1 MTSSLD
7 AQTRRAERNGRVLD
21 LTKTEFDLLELLMMN
36 AGIVLT
42 RDTIYQRIW
51 GYDFETSSRSLD
63 VYVGYLRTKTEAGGE
78 PRLLHTDARRRI
90 RAQGAMSL
98 RWRIALGLALIAA
111 IVGTAAATGAYLST
125 AATARERRR
134 RIARQPRTRDA
145 NIGPARTSAARRR
158 ALSSPGARSP
168 VSCSPRPPRSSS
180 AEDGAITQCIARRTD
195 VAGRRADLAV
205 GLGDHRFQTVAIDG
219 NDIGC

>member
-1 MTSSLD
+1 MLTARHEVSDRVAGLDAGADDYLIKPFALGELLARLRALLRRTSISGADEVLRVGDLSLD

-78 PRLLHTDARRRI
+78 LRMLHTMRGVGYVL
-90 RAQGAMSL
+90 RA
-98 RWRIALGLALIAA
+98 
-111 IVGTAAATGAYLST
+111 
-125 AATARERRR
+125 
-134 RIARQPRTRDA
+134 P
-145 NIGPARTSAARRR
+145 
-158 ALSSPGARSP
+158 
-168 VSCSPRPPRSSS
+168 
-180 AEDGAITQCIARRTD
+180 
-195 VAGRRADLAV
+195 
-205 GLGDHRFQTVAIDG
+205 
-219 NDIGC
+219 